1 MKRKNEWFRWQ
12 ALTSTIS
19 TTMVLVLLGIL
30 VLFVLTAKQLR
41 DEVREDLAVTVVLKD
56 GVDNQKGLAIK
67 ERWEHLPYIKH
78 LEYISREQSLK
89 EQIETMGLDPT
100 EFLGAN
106 PFSISME
113 LHLVADYACS
123 DSLQW
128 ITKELHREIDVA
140 DIVYQKD
147 MVETL
152 NSNLQR
158 ITFVLLFVTAL
169 LCIISLSLINNT
181 VRLSVYSRRF
191 IIHNMKLV
199 GARWSFIRR
208 PFLLRSLWIG
218 LLASVLA
225 VITIVGGVDWL
236 RTHETD
242 LANFLTWQNVE
253 ITLLVVVT
261 FGMSIT
267 FICTYVSVTHY
278 LRMRESNLYK

>member
-1 MKRKNEWFRWQ
+1 
-12 ALTSTIS
+12 
-19 TTMVLVLLGIL
+19 
-30 VLFVLTAKQLR
+30 
-41 DEVREDLAVTVVLKD
+41 
-56 GVDNQKGLAIK
+56 VDNQKGLAIK

-78 LEYISREQSLK
+78 LDYISREQSLK

-128 ITKELHREIDVA
+128 ITKELRREIDVA

-218 LLASVLA
+218 LMASVLA
-225 VITIVGGVDWL
+225 VIAIVGGVDWL

-242 LANFLTWQNVE
+242 LAHFLVWHNVG
-253 ITLLVVVT
+253 ITLIVVVS
-261 FGMSIT
+261 FGLAIT